1 MVRKTLTPY
10 QRKQANGKYTQK
22 EIMHHMLL
30 ADQELGHEDLV
41 NEIKPFG
48 MVQMVHLLEWSKR
61 RILRTSSAVLDA
73 ELLEVPFRMEQD
85 RESHFVRQAAGV
97 LQY

>member
-22 EIMHHMLL
+22 EIMYHMLL
-30 ADQELGHEDLV
+30 GDRELGHEDLV

-48 MVQMVHLLEWSKR
+48 TVQMVHLLEWSKH
-61 RILRTSSAVLDA
+61 RILRTSSALLDA
-73 ELLEVPFRMEQD
+73 EVQEVPFRMEQG
-85 RESHFVRQAAGV
+85 R
-97 LQY
+97 